1 MWKVSDRFGLAVTQS
16 HRIATRVDVW
26 QNGELAYEDV
36 RVAGGSVSVDGSSQI
51 RRTCEMELSLP
62 QLPTS
67 LLAPGMPNGS
77 EVAVYRGIHF
87 TDEEVE
93 WVPLGV
99 FRVDTVRLSRPG
111 QKFQL
116 RGSDRGIMLQDDRFL
131 SPTNSRGETVK
142 GELAFIVNDSV
153 DGLEV
158 VDNTTKDLAMW
169 PVTWDRER
177 WEAIDKLTD
186 SIGAVAYFDPSG
198 RFTISPLPTI
208 DTDPVFKISTGVNMV
223 TSSVEITRL
232 DTYNAVVVSGE
243 QIDAESAVVHVVV
256 KDDDP
261 TSPTFW
267 DGPFGHRPKFYSSQF
282 IKDEANAI
290 EVGQGMLGKYAGLPR
305 TLDLSAVPHPGLD
318 AGDVI
323 EVEFPGS
330 RERHVIDSL
339 TIGLGADAPMTARTR
354 TVSKVV
360 EG

>member
-1 MWKVSDRFGLAVTQS
+1 MWDVSDRFGLAVTES

-26 QNGELAYEDV
+26 QDGELVYEDV
-36 RVAGGSVSVDGSSQI
+36 RVVSGSVTVDGSSQI
-51 RRTCEMELSLP
+51 RRTCEMDLILP
-62 QLPTS
+62 DLPTS
-67 LLAPGMPNGS
+67 LMAPGMPNGS
-77 EVAVYRGIHF
+77 EVAVYRGITF
-87 TDEEVE
+87 SEGDTE

-131 SPTNSRGETVK
+131 SPTNSRGATVK
-142 GELAFIVNDSV
+142 EELAFLVNDSV
-153 DGLEV
+153 DGLEI

-177 WEAIDKLTD
+177 WEAIDKLMD

-198 RFTISPLPTI
+198 LFTISPLPT
-208 DTDPVFKISTGVNMV
+208 TETAPVFKIGAGVNMI

-232 DTYNAVVVSGE
+232 ETYNAVVVSGE
-243 QIDAESAVVHVVV
+243 QIDPDSVAIHAVV
-256 KDDDP
+256 KDEDP

-267 DGPFGHRPKFYSSQF
+267 DGPFGHRPRFFSSQF

-290 EVGQGMLGKYAGLPR
+290 EVGQSMLGKYAGLPR
-305 TLDLSAVPHPGLD
+305 TLDLSAIPHPGLD
-318 AGDVI
+318 AGDVV

-330 RERHVIDSL
+330 RERHIIDSL
-339 TIGLGADAPMTARTR
+339 TIGLGTEAAMSARTR